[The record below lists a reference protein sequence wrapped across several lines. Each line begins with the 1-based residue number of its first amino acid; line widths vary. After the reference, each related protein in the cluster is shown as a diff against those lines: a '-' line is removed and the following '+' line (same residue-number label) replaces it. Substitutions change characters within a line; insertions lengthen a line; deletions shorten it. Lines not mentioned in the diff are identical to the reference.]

1 VESVQDPFNQSKAL
15 LTRVMRFCSSGATLI
30 KFDVFLFAPVAK
42 QGWSLFVSARMH
54 HVAFDFLKREITN
67 WQDHYQWHQQANMHI
82 LTHFGP
88 HLCHIR
94 AAASAPSPLLCTHIP
109 AQCRT
114 EAGDG
119 CV

>member
-1 VESVQDPFNQSKAL
+1 MRLFN
-15 LTRVMRFCSSGATLI
+15 SGTTLI

-54 HVAFDFLKREITN
+54 HVAFDFLEREITN

-94 AAASAPSPLLCTHIP
+94 AEAAAPPPPLCTHIP